1 MNKEETKKIKA
12 QIDKLK
18 VKGHGYFVARE
29 QGNTMVANANN
40 ALMQN
45 LNEIQQLES
54 KLKE

>member
-1 MNKEETKKIKA
+1 MNKDEKKKIQA

-18 VKGHGYFVARE
+18 VQGHSLFVARE
-29 QGNTMVANANN
+29 QGQTMVANANN
-40 ALMQN
+40 ALMKN